1 MATLTEVEM
10 RKTTLVGRFLISFLT
25 VIFILTICIGC
36 AVGNQPMPT
45 QPPTDGEPI
54 KKESD
59 VITPSL
65 TYTPTLAPSETDEI
79 LRQLSKKEKE
89 TIAAKL
95 VQTNNQCILPCLMGI
110 KLHETTLD
118 DAQAL
123 LAPSLGPGLVTRNE
137 QTNEVVYN
145 TTFETGNLILGGLS
159 THFSKGRADGI
170 NFQLGG
176 LWRADVSMRAWTP
189 YTLEGIFSQLG
200 LPSRILFKY
209 HGPPNEPSASEQG
222 MIVSYYLY
230 YESIDMIIAYNGQKT
245 EDVPKFHFCPMQQKP
260 EFIGISIGWYAK
272 DIPIAGTD
280 LQDASNYTVEDFFNL
295 DWGNPD
301 TCIDLDTAA
310 LKAQP

>member
-1 MATLTEVEM
+1 MN
-10 RKTTLVGRFLISFLT
+10 RLVLSRRFLKNFLT
-25 VIFILTICIGC
+25 AIFLFFACIGC

-45 QPPTDGEPI
+45 QPPADGEPTE
-54 KKESD
+54 KEGA
-59 VITPSL
+59 VIAPLL
-65 TYTPTLAPSETDEI
+65 TSTPTLAPSETDKNS
-79 LRQLSKKEKE
+79 RQLSKKEKE
-89 TIAAKL
+89 TIAANL

-137 QTNEVVYN
+137 QTNEVVYS
-145 TTFETGNLILGGLS
+145 TTFETGDLILGGLS

-170 NFQLGG
+170 NYQLGR
-176 LWRADVSMRAWTP
+176 LWRADVSMKAWAP

-200 LPSRILFKY
+200 PPSRILFKY
-209 HGPPNEPSASEQG
+209 HGPPNEPSESEQG

-230 YESIDMIIAYNGQKT
+230 YESINMIMAYNGQKT
-245 EDVPKFHFCPMQQKP
+245 EDVPTFHFCPMQQKP

-280 LQDASNYTVEDFFNL
+280 LQDASSYTAEDFFNL
-295 DWGNPD
+295 DWSNPN

-310 LKAQP
+310 LKTQPKWDVQ